1 MRVLMTWLSV
11 VAFSFLGSA
20 AKAET
25 KVELKGVHLCCGA
38 CVKAIG
44 AILEKEGCT
53 GKCDQKEKTVSITA
67 DDDAKAKKALSAL
80 KKAGFYG
87 ESDNEALAI
96 KKGKAPSGKVTSLTV
111 TGAHNCCGM
120 CCKALQATVKKV
132 DGVTGDTVKPRA
144 TSFEVTGD
152 FDAGELVKAL
162 NAAGFS
168 ATVKK

>member
-1 MRVLMTWLSV
+1 MRMTMMWLSM
-11 VAFSFLGSA
+11 VAFSFLSGA

-25 KVELKGVHLCCGA
+25 KVELKGVHICCGA

-44 AILEKEGCT
+44 ALLEKEGCT

-67 DDDAKAKKALSAL
+67 DDDAKAKKALNAL
-80 KKAGFYG
+80 GKAGFYG
-87 ESDNEALAI
+87 ESDNGALAI
-96 KKGKAPSGKVTSLTV
+96 KKGKAPSGKVASVTV

-120 CCKALQATVKKV
+120 CCKALKETVKKV
-132 DGVTGDTVKPRA
+132 DGVTGDTAKPKA
-144 TSFEVTGD
+144 KSFEVTGD